1 MCAFYYMQ
9 VYHGSLL
16 QFLAA
21 KSFTLLTV
29 LKLDKAVSELTR

>member
-1 MCAFYYMQ
+1 
-9 VYHGSLL
+9 L